1 MYQQHYQKSHYRLI
15 CLQHQSLFLLNVEAA
30 TIRRTISDIKVISIT
45 LLQSFFSWGL
55 SSFLMALVLLLL
67 RRTQQNSQGWYFAWE
82 NLQEVFAMLVVVVVV
97 FPHWRF
103 LRFRA
108 TFPCHRHS
116 TRLLRLVK
124 VSTGFEL
131 YPGCFWLLYF
141 LPGFFVTVLPLAL
154 RFWVGIFYP
163 QTFFTLRSFTDILSR
178 FVT

>member
-1 MYQQHYQKSHYRLI
+1 
-15 CLQHQSLFLLNVEAA
+15 
-30 TIRRTISDIKVISIT
+30 
-45 LLQSFFSWGL
+45 
-55 SSFLMALVLLLL
+55 MALVLLLL

-82 NLQEVFAMLVVVVVV
+82 NLQEVFVMLVVVVVV

-108 TFPCHRHS
+108 TFPCHRDS

-124 VSTGFEL
+124 VSTGSEL

-163 QTFFTLRSFTDILSR
+163 QTFFNLTLLHRY
-178 FVT
+178 FVTFCDLDADRSNPLTTPSKTHGLELLIL